1 MPTATDSVLGICY
14 VEPDYVVNNAAAL
27 GCEQAI
33 APLDTSQLTALIA
46 LASREVDNH
55 CGRTFT
61 PDPIS
66 ENHRFDPA
74 TRRISVNNP
83 PVIELISFNIRI
95 APQVVSTFDVAN
107 VLINN
112 QENYLEL
119 ASLAAIASQQLTSQ
133 VIALGITEPQVEITY
148 RSYQSVPQA
157 VAAATALVAA
167 FRANESFA
175 SAAIAP
181 GIASLKSREQQIT
194 RDGSVGS
201 LAGIPKAA
209 RDLLR
214 GVSQIAV
221 G

>member
-1 MPTATDSVLGICY
+1 MPTDSVLGTCY
-14 VEPDYVVNNAAAL
+14 VDPDYFTDNAAAL
-27 GCEQAI
+27 GCEPAI
-33 APLDTSQLTALIA
+33 ARLDSDQLTALIA

-66 ENHRFDPA
+66 ENHRFDLA
-74 TRRISVNNP
+74 TRRISVNSP
-83 PVIELISFNIRI
+83 PVIEIISFHIRI
-95 APQVVSTFDVAN
+95 ATQVVSTFDVEN

-133 VIALGITEPQVEITY
+133 VIALGITEPQVEVTY
-148 RSYQSVPQA
+148 RSYQSVPQS
-157 VAAATALVAA
+157 VAAATAILAA

-175 SAAIAP
+175 NSAIAP
-181 GIASLKSREQQIT
+181 GISSVRSREQQIT
-194 RDGSVGS
+194 RDGSAKSG
-201 LAGIPKAA
+201 GEIPQVVK
-209 RDLLR
+209 DLLR
-214 GVSQIAV
+214 GVSQIVV